1 MKNIIRK
8 IILVVCVCVFFY
20 SAFQLGK
27 IFYDYYQIEK
37 QTEELV
43 ESTVKVTDDS
53 NDPLKREIDFKNL
66 TKTNPDVIGWLYIPD
81 TKIDEPILKGKDNDE
96 YLHTDIYKKYN
107 KAGSIFID
115 EINNGDF
122 KDDNTIIYGHNMKNG
137 SRFHDLRYFI
147 NKDNYFEEHPT
158 VYIYLPDGS
167 INVYDIYGASV
178 LNSYSD
184 LYSKGNEYSD
194 YIKRSLAESSKKREV
209 SNEEAPLIMLSTCY
223 GGDSEDRFVLFARL
237 NKNVRS

>member
-8 IILVVCVCVFFY
+8 ILLIVCVCVFLF

-37 QTEELV
+37 QTQQIV
-43 ESTVKVTDDS
+43 KESVKEDT
-53 NDPLKREIDFKNL
+53 NDPVKRVIDFKYLQNI
-66 TKTNPDVIGWLYIPD
+66 NPDVIGWLYIPD
-81 TKIDEPILKGKDNDE
+81 TKIDEPILKGKDNDQ
-96 YLHTDIYKKYN
+96 YLYTDIYKKYN

-147 NKDNYFEEHPT
+147 NKDNYFEQHPT

-167 INVYDIYGASV
+167 VNVYDIYGASV
-178 LNSYSD
+178 LDSYSD
-184 LYSKGNEYSD
+184 LYSKGNKYSD
-194 YIKRSLAESSKKREV
+194 FINKSLAQCSKKREV
-209 SNEEAPLIMLSTCY
+209 SSTEAPIIMLSTCY
-223 GGDSEDRFVLFARL
+223 GGESQDRFVVFARL
-237 NKNVRS
+237 KENVK